1 MVRRDV
7 QQLEVVLVGLD
18 LGPLEDLEAVGVEDL
33 AQVAHEG
40 HHRVEVTDWHRPARR
55 AHVEGLGGRVCVS
68 LRARQ
73 LGLARL
79 DGGFQL
85 APDGVGE
92 LPELGAI
99 LGRDGSELLEEQRD
113 APGAAEELVA
123 KGRESLGVRRRRDAR
138 RGIGPEALEIGSEVG
153 HAALTSSGKTN
164 DPAPESG
171 RGRE

>member
-1 MVRRDV
+1 M
-7 QQLEVVLVGLD
+7 EVAD
-18 LGPLEDLEAVGVEDL
+18 
-33 AQVAHEG
+33 
-40 HHRVEVTDWHRPARR
+40 RHRPARR
-55 AHVEGLGGRVCVS
+55 AHVERLGGQACVV

-85 APDGVGE
+85 APDVVGE
-92 LPELGAI
+92 LPELGAL
-99 LGRDGSELLEEQRD
+99 LGRDRSELLQEERD

-123 KGRESLGVRRRRDAR
+123 ERREGLGVRRRRDAR
-138 RGIGPEALEIGSEVG
+138 RGIGAEALEIGSEVG